1 MKKKNSRLV
10 AAEIVSQWMVDRR
23 FPDRQLAK
31 IEHDNAFIMEVVN
44 GVVRKRNILQWL
56 EQGMVSKEPEPFF
69 KAVLYVGLYQLL
81 FMDNVEEYAAIN
93 ETVDAAKGRP
103 GGPGN
108 ARMINAVL
116 RRAQR
121 ETDQIFKELKRQP
134 DDIRLSHPDFLLE
147 RWRRQFGEIETRK
160 LAEWNNHPSETIL
173 RVEQA
178 VISSAEFLAK
188 LAEADIEL
196 ELHPFSDRENFYTLP
211 RGLAVHKL
219 PGYAEGWFTVQDP
232 ATSISVD
239 LLRPFPGETVLDA
252 CAAPGGKTAML
263 ASRMK
268 GEGTLVAMD
277 LHDDRIAVLNEN
289 MDRLGLDWVEI
300 VQGDA
305 RKPQEALG
313 ERLFDAIL
321 LDVPCLNTGVLRRR
335 IDARW
340 RVNTNRIKAITE
352 IQYDLLSACAEL
364 LKENGRIVYS
374 TCSLEPEENEDLV
387 ARWVREHPGF
397 SKTKAK
403 KAFPPKTGTDG
414 AFAAVIRK
422 E

>member
-1 MKKKNSRLV
+1 MKKRNSRLV
-10 AAEIVSQWMVDRR
+10 AAEILSQWMVDRR
-23 FPDRQLAK
+23 FPDRHLAK
-31 IEHDNAFIMEVVN
+31 LEHDNAFIMEVVN
-44 GVVRKRNILQWL
+44 GVVRNRNILEWL
-56 EQGMVSKEPEPFF
+56 EQGMVPKEPEPFF

-81 FMDNVEEYAAIN
+81 FMNNVEEYAAIN

-103 GGPGN
+103 GGAGN
-108 ARMINAVL
+108 AKMINAVL

-121 ETDQIFKELKRQP
+121 EAEQIFVELKRQS
-134 DDIRLSHPDFLLE
+134 DEIRLSHPDFLLE

-160 LAEWNNHPSETIL
+160 LAEWNNQPPETIL

-178 VISSAEFLAK
+178 VISPEDFLTRMS
-188 LAEADIEL
+188 EAGIEL
-196 ELHPFSDRENFYTLP
+196 PLHPFSDREKFYILP

-219 PGYAEGWFTVQDP
+219 PGYDEGWFTIQDP
-232 ATSISVD
+232 ATSVSID
-239 LLRPFPGETVLDA
+239 LLRPCPGESVLDA

-268 GEGTLVAMD
+268 GKGTLVAMD
-277 LHDDRIAVLNEN
+277 LHDDRIAVLREN
-289 MDRLGLDWVEI
+289 MKRLSLDWVEI

-305 RKPQEALG
+305 CDPKKGLG
-313 ERLFDAIL
+313 ERTFDAIL

-340 RVNTNRIKAITE
+340 RVNTRRIQSITE
-352 IQYDLLSACAEL
+352 IQYNLLSACAEL

-374 TCSLEPEENEDLV
+374 TCSLESEENEDLV

-397 SKTKAK
+397 IKTKAK

-414 AFAAVIRK
+414 AFAAVIRRD
-422 E
+422 